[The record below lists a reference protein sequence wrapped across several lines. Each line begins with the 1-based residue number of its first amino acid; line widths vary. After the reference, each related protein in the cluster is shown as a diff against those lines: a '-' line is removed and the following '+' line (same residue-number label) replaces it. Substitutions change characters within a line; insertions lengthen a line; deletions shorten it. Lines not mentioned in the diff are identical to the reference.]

1 MDIHYS
7 HSNEVNADKLRELF
21 LSVDWE
27 SGKHPEELHQAILNS
42 HSVVTA
48 WHGDKLVGLVNALSD
63 GVMTAYFHYMLVRPD
78 YQNQGI
84 GKELMTEILGKYK
97 EYKTK
102 VLISYAEAESF
113 YRSLGFRT
121 EQGAVPLYISELV

>member
-1 MDIHYS
+1 MDIRYS
-7 HSNEVNADKLRELF
+7 HSNEVNIDELRELF

-78 YQNQGI
+78 YQNHGI
-84 GKELMTEILGKYK
+84 GKALMTEILGKYR

-113 YRSLGFRT
+113 YRSLGFRG

>member
-1 MDIHYS
+1 MDIRYS
-7 HSNEVNADKLRELF
+7 HSNEVNIDELRELF

-63 GVMTAYFHYMLVRPD
+63 GVMTAYFHYLLVRPD

-84 GKELMTEILGKYK
+84 GKELMTEILGKYR

-102 VLISYAEAESF
+102 VLISYAKAESF

-121 EQGAVPLYISELV
+121 EKGAVPLYISELV

>member
-1 MDIHYS
+1 MDIRYS
-7 HSNEVNADKLRELF
+7 HSNEVDADKLRELF
-21 LSVDWE
+21 LAVDWE

-84 GKELMTEILGKYK
+84 GKELMTEILGKYR

-113 YRSLGFRT
+113 YRSLGFR
-121 EQGAVPLYISELV
+121 EEKGAVPLYISELV